1 MVKVKAVIKRREDSP
16 IIYLSNSGIEKI
28 NMVVDGKSYPIPVV
42 KGSHFRGRFRR
53 WLAKKI
59 LQENIEQIK
68 KEKDFSQRFAVLTAL
83 FYSGSI
89 VNGIEIRDNNMLK
102 AIRDLEVADK
112 FGKYFGYMITGLA
125 NRRSDL
131 SIGFAVP
138 IIEGVNDDKD
148 IPCLAY
154 SGQLEYVRAISTGGG
169 NAVYDI
175 TKPLVAILVSRKA
188 GVVDEVID
196 IVEDENQLKDVL
208 DLLSVQTAKD
218 GKADTNNIFFIEVM
232 NTGFDL
238 IQNIVIDTDDEKDI
252 TAILTA
258 YRKFFRENPHIG
270 SYFTQGYGLIED
282 IIIPDIEE
290 NEKALEEF
298 IKSINL
304 KEITDI
310 IKFSREK
317 IKKEKEEKEKKKNNK
332 KGKDKEEGSEEGN
345 VYVDEAEI

>member
-1 MVKVKAVIKRREDSP
+1 MVKVKAVIRRRQDSP
-16 IIYLSNSGIEKI
+16 IIYLSNDGIEKI
-28 NMVVDGKSYPIPVV
+28 GMVVNDKLYPVPAI

-53 WLAKKI
+53 WFAKKI
-59 LQENIEQIK
+59 LQENMWQIK
-68 KEKDFSQRFAVLTAL
+68 AEKDFSERFAVLTAL

-89 VNGIEIRDNNMLK
+89 VNGIDIRDNNMFK
-102 AIRDLEVADK
+102 AIRDLEAVDK

-138 IIEGVNDDKD
+138 IIVGVNDDES

-154 SGQLEYVRAISTGGG
+154 SGNLEYVKAIPIGNG

-188 GVVDEVID
+188 GMVDEVID
-196 IVEDENQLKDVL
+196 LVEDEKQLKDTL
-208 DLLSVQTAKD
+208 DLLSVQTTKD
-218 GKADTNNIFFIEVM
+218 GKSDTNNIFFIEVM

-238 IQNIVIDTDDEKDI
+238 IQNIVIDSNNDKDI

-258 YRKFFRENPHIG
+258 YKKFFMENPHIG

-282 IIIPDIEE
+282 IIIPEVEE

-317 IKKEKEEKEKKKNNK
+317 IEKEKEKKKNNK
-332 KGKDKEEGSEEGN
+332 KGKGKEKGSEEGEGESD
-345 VYVDEAEI
+345 YVDEAEI